1 MTPEQKKSYVL
12 AKLERLIELI
22 VKNNEDNSDF
32 VLAEDFIEVAKL
44 VDDIKNGAAF
54 DPLALKRMNWIH
66 KKQSFIKEYR
76 EQNDD
81 VAPPYDELL
90 KERIVFILKNDESPK
105 AAAVNFVRENVLSE
119 NYEIMTLKEALSYVE
134 KIRQEFGIPKNDIK

>member
-81 VAPPYDELL
+81 VSPPYDELL